1 VVSKLVRPHAT
12 AEYLV
17 IGGIDKNLINYLEEA
32 WNVLDVPLDH
42 AFRIRVIRPDVLC
55 YKLNATNV
63 RVWAFEDV
71 FQLGELWQIFSC
83 ATLYNFN

>member
-1 VVSKLVRPHAT
+1 MVISELTRPHAT

-42 AFRIRVIRPDVLC
+42 PFRIRVIRPDMLGHEL
-55 YKLNATNV
+55 YATNV
-63 RVWAFEDV
+63 RVWAFENV
-71 FQLGELWQIFSC
+71 FQLRELWQIVSHC
-83 ATLYNFN
+83 NIV